1 MKRPKRPT
9 ESNPGKVFQTG
20 SSPTDSTR
28 TMIDLVYSYRA
39 LGGVGSTS
47 QSSTVQ
53 DGGKSQ
59 HAERSASNVH
69 SVGSSRVRWSPV
81 IAIGGGA

>member
-28 TMIDLVYSYRA
+28 IDLVYSYRA

>member
-9 ESNPGKVFQTG
+9 ESKPGKVFQTD

-28 TMIDLVYSYRA
+28 IDLSYSYWA

-47 QSSTVQ
+47 QNSRVQ
-53 DGGKSQ
+53 DGGKS
-59 HAERSASNVH
+59 
-69 SVGSSRVRWSPV
+69 
-81 IAIGGGA
+81 